1 MLRVLFD
8 VEDLARTRFATA
20 GDQASWLRAGIGELL
35 NALHPRVRWQAP
47 VLSIRDLPDHA
58 VRLGGRGLLVDS
70 TARRLRFVPE
80 AAQPV
85 LYCPAAPPV
94 KRCPADALSDVL
106 GRTRA
111 EILRLLGDGER
122 STAELAEATRISPS
136 RASQCATALR
146 AAGLVA
152 TRRTGRSV
160 RHGLTGHGHRVLRG

>member
-20 GDQASWLRAGIGELL
+20 GDQAGWLRAGIGDLL
-35 NALHPRVRWQAP
+35 NALHPRVRWEAP
-47 VLSIRDLPDHA
+47 VLSVRDLPDRA

-70 TARRLRFVPE
+70 TARRLRFVPD

-85 LYCPAAPPV
+85 LFCPG
-94 KRCPADALSDVL
+94 PAVRQRAGDALTNVL

-122 STAELAEATRISPS
+122 STTELAEAARISLS
-136 RASQCATALR
+136 RASECATALR
-146 AAGLVA
+146 AAGLIA

-160 RHGLTGHGHRVLRG
+160 RHGLTGRGHRVLHG